1 MSKIYQKPYPA
12 GKNAGFTLI
21 ELLVVVLIIGILAAV
36 ALPQY
41 EQAVAK
47 SRTMRVLPLLRSISD
62 AENVYYMANGTYSLD
77 FSELDISMPPGA
89 KTVSASRVEYED
101 FYCILRK
108 GKSGDNEAST
118 QCISTK
124 NQFPNL
130 EKYFNRSYFIC
141 WPKTDKDVKICQNL
155 SGRKIGDIPFGSNLN
170 VGYSFQ

>member
-130 EKYFNRSYFIC
+130 EKYFVRSYFIC
-141 WPKTDKDVKICQNL
+141 WPRTSRDTKICQNL
-155 SGRKIGDIPFGSNLN
+155 SGRKTGNMESG
-170 VGYSFQ
+170 VGASPVYRFK

>member
-1 MSKIYQKPYPA
+1 MSKIYQNSYPA

-77 FSELDISMPPGA
+77 FSELDISMPAGA

-108 GKSGDNEAST
+108 GTTGDNEAST

-124 NQFPNL
+124 NQFPKL
-130 EKYFNRSYFIC
+130 EKYFARSYFIC
-141 WPKTDKDVKICQNL
+141 WPGTSRDTKICQNL
-155 SGRKIGDIPFGSNLN
+155 SGRKTGNMVSGVSASA
-170 VGYSFQ
+170 GYSFQ

>member
-62 AENVYYMANGTYSLD
+62 AQNVYYMANGTYSLD

-108 GKSGDNEAST
+108 GTTGDNEAST

-130 EKYFNRSYFIC
+130 EKYFVRSYFIC
-141 WPKTDKDVKICQNL
+141 WPGTSRDVKICQNL
-155 SGRKIGDIPFGSNLN
+155 SGRKTGDMHLGGNSNA
-170 VGYSFQ
+170 GYSFQ